1 MQKGTLFMLTLTV
14 NWSDGSTTQAS
25 IEVQGSRPEREELV
39 RVAIETLVEH
49 LRHIEHAE
57 GGDRW

>member
-1 MQKGTLFMLTLTV
+1 MLTLTV
-14 NWSDGSTTQAS
+14 NWSVGSTTQAF

-39 RVAIETLVEH
+39 RVAIDTHVEH

-57 GGDRW
+57 GGSRW

>member
-1 MQKGTLFMLTLTV
+1 MLTLTV
-14 NWSDGSTTQAS
+14 NWSGGSTTQAF

-57 GGDRW
+57 SGDRW